1 MIVRALA
8 RKDIPKVVKLARKL
22 AEHVNGPD
30 PKLTTE
36 IVEELACGETRRFEA
51 LVVEHNRGIVGFAAF
66 TQNFE
71 LHTNSSTI
79 FLVSDLF
86 VCDQIRKSGVGQA
99 LLEALHRVA
108 NDRKC
113 DVIKFE
119 VWKENE
125 QARRFYEKYGAQAVG
140 DVDLW
145 QLAI

>member
-51 LVVEHNRGIVGFAAF
+51 LVVEHNREIVGFAAF
-66 TQNFE
+66 TQSFE
-71 LHTNSSTI
+71 LHTNSRAL
-79 FLVSDLF
+79 LVSDLF
-86 VCDQIRKSGVGQA
+86 VSDQIRKSGVGQV

-113 DVIKFE
+113 GVIRFE
-119 VWKENE
+119 VWQENE
-125 QARRFYEKYGAQAVG
+125 QARAFYAKHDAQAVD

-145 QLAI
+145 QIAI